1 MGKIIKI
8 RLKGYG
14 DNGRMEDVGEIEIP
28 DDAPPVKSITIKND
42 PVKFYRLGS
51 ATIEFD
57 IPRYEHLG

>member
-1 MGKIIKI
+1 LPKIIKI

-42 PVKFYRLGS
+42 PTKFYRLGS

-57 IPRYEHLG
+57 NRIHHTLG